1 MSHAELLAGL
11 LPPVTYTRDGA
22 RLAAELGAEGAALD
36 RAQTCAAGVEE
47 GMFPA
52 TAGDLIT
59 DWERVCGLT
68 PNGTYQERVAAV
80 RAKLVEL
87 GGLSIPYFTAL
98 AKRLGY
104 TISIEEPQPFRVGTS
119 RMGDRLAPW
128 PEVLW
133 WWRVT
138 TQNSNASVWRFRMG
152 TSRMGERLMSFG
164 DAVIESVFND
174 LKPAHTHCTFLY
186 VADWERITES
196 GDARLTE
203 SGSPRIV
210 TF

>member
-1 MSHAELLAGL
+1 MSHADLLARL
-11 LPPVTYTRDGA
+11 LPPVAYDPNA
-22 RLAAELGAEGAALD
+22 PRLASELSVEGMSLD
-36 RAQTCAAGVEE
+36 RVQTSAASVHT
-47 GMFPA
+47 GMFPS

-68 PNGTYQERVAAV
+68 PTGTYQERIAAV

-87 GGLSIPYFTAL
+87 GGLSIPYFIAL

-128 PEVLW
+128 PDVLW

-138 TQNSNASVWRFRMG
+138 IQNSNASVWYFRMG
-152 TSRMGERLMSFG
+152 SSRMGERLMSFG
-164 DAVIESVFND
+164 DAVIESVFNE
-174 LKPAHTHCTFLY
+174 LKPAHTHCSFIY
-186 VADWERITES
+186 VADSERITES
-196 GDARLTE
+196 GDVRLTE
-203 SGSPRIV
+203 SGEPRIV